1 MIDVDGELP
10 FRRVAL
16 VGLGL
21 IGGSLARALRAAHP
35 EIELRAFT
43 RSDADASAAAAEGT
57 VESASSA
64 REAIA
69 GAQLVVYAT
78 PVEAT
83 LELLVAHAQFWDDDA
98 LITDVGSLKSP
109 VMQCAS
115 RMGIERRLV
124 GGHPMAG
131 AHERGFAASRGDL
144 FENARVW
151 LVRGEV
157 GQGAAADRVVRLWR
171 SLGARPAW
179 IGAGE
184 HDTLVALAS
193 QLPQVASSLLAA
205 SIAEAGIRSDQ
216 LGPGGRDTTRLAASP
231 PDLWAP
237 LLEMNRERLGPPLRS
252 FRQAMDRLQD
262 ALERGD
268 RAEVRNV
275 LELGHRWRGADW

>member
-1 MIDVDGELP
+1 MERELP

-21 IGGSLARALRAAHP
+21 IGGSLARALRTAHP

-64 REAIA
+64 QEAIA

-83 LELLVAHAQFWDDDA
+83 LDLLGAHAPFWDDDA

-109 VMQCAS
+109 VMQRANTL
-115 RMGIERRLV
+115 GIERRLV
-124 GGHPMAG
+124 GGHPLAG
-131 AHERGFAASRGDL
+131 THERGFAASRGDL

-151 LVRGEV
+151 LVHGEA
-157 GQGAAADRVVRLWR
+157 GQGAAADRIERLWR
-171 SLGARPAW
+171 SVGARPAW
-179 IGAGE
+179 IGAEE
-184 HDTLVALAS
+184 HDTLMALVS

-205 SIAEAGIRSDQ
+205 SIAQAGIGSDE
-216 LGPGGRDTTRLAASP
+216 LGPGGRDTTRLASSP

-237 LLEMNRERLGPPLRS
+237 LLELNRERLGPPLRI
-252 FRQAMDRLQD
+252 FRETMDRLQA

-268 RAEVRNV
+268 RAEIRKL
-275 LELGHRWRGADW
+275 LELGHRWKGADR